1 MAAPI
6 THYSELSIDTN
17 ELTVRRLLDEA
28 LMSGARVVTGAD
40 QLDRALTWILPLTE
54 VPALPNRL
62 EAVAVY
68 TRAEALAGGGIPL
81 ASLATRGAA
90 VLVVDGPIPAEVP
103 RSGLPTGLVVIEMA
117 ARVGFAALSR
127 LFATLTLNQ
136 EVPVMRYSMHVHALL
151 ARLFHRGA
159 GLEILIRE
167 VCNLAR
173 NPAMV
178 LDARGQVIAQAGL
191 GVNDIEALADSARH
205 VLATGIPSARRLT
218 EQGSRMERVVGASG
232 GTWTS
237 IAHEIKVGKAVEGWV
252 IVLVPFAVLGPHDL
266 ARHRVLT
273 EQAAAVVGIELLRQ
287 RSVEEAEDRARD
299 DFIQALVHGA
309 FFSDHELRARA
320 EHHEIDPD
328 STFGVFV
335 ARGLLPPPVRNRA
348 ARTLRLVRDAAH
360 IFADQSVRADA
371 TVIGDVLVVVRTL
384 RGADESALSHE
395 MAALAQS
402 MCRALELRC
411 GKAVAV
417 AYGQPA
423 RGAGEVSDSYRDA
436 QIALDIAHR
445 LGRTCATSHQDLRSF
460 TMLAEIADSEES
472 RQLIQQFVE
481 PLRSGP
487 NLLETLTG
495 YLARG
500 GNITD
505 AARALDVHRNT
516 LLNKLDRISR
526 AIGLDI
532 RQPENQFT
540 ARLAIRLDT
549 LAEARAATDRELCPV
564 GR

>member
-6 THYSELSIDTN
+6 THYSEPSIDTN
-17 ELTVRRLLDEA
+17 ELTIRRLLDES
-28 LMSGARVVTGAD
+28 LMSGARVVSGAD
-40 QLDRALTWILPLTE
+40 QLDRELTWILPLTE
-54 VPALPNRL
+54 VPPLPNRL

-68 TRAEALAGGGIPL
+68 ARAEAVAGGGILL
-81 ASLATRGAA
+81 ASLASRGAA
-90 VLVVDGPIPAEVP
+90 VLVVDGPISAEV
-103 RSGLPTGLVVIEMA
+103 RHSGLPTGLVVIEMA
-117 ARVGFAALSR
+117 SRVGFAALSR

-178 LDARGQVIAQAGL
+178 LDAGGQVVAQAGL
-191 GVNDIEALADSARH
+191 NANDSEALTASVRR
-205 VLATGIPSARRLT
+205 VLATGVPAARRLT
-218 EQGSRMERVVGASG
+218 AQRCRIERVVGAG
-232 GTWTS
+232 RGAWTS
-237 IAHEIKVGKAVEGWV
+237 IAHEVKVGKAFEGWV
-252 IVLVPFAVLGPHDL
+252 IVLVPYAILDPQDL

-273 EQAAAVVGIELLRQ
+273 EQAAAVVGVELLRQ
-287 RSVEEAEDRARD
+287 RSVVEAEERARD
-299 DFIQALVHGA
+299 DFIRALVHGA

-335 ARGLLPPPVRNRA
+335 ARGLLPKTVRNRA
-348 ARTLRLVRDAAH
+348 ARMLRLVRYAAN

-371 TVIGDVLVVVRTL
+371 TAVGDVLVVVRTL
-384 RGADESALSHE
+384 RDADEPVLSHE
-395 MAALAQS
+395 MAAFAQS
-402 MCRALELRC
+402 MCSALELRC

-423 RGAGEVSDSYRDA
+423 HGAREVSDSYRDA
-436 QIALDIAHR
+436 QIASDIAHR
-445 LGRTCATSHQDLRSF
+445 LGRTGATSHQDLRSF

-472 RQLIQQFVE
+472 RQLIERFVE

-505 AARALDVHRNT
+505 AARTLNVHRNT

-532 RQPENQFT
+532 REPENQFT
-540 ARLAIRLDT
+540 ACLAIRLDT
-549 LAEARAATDRELCPV
+549 LAEARAATDRQLCLP